1 MIEQPDK
8 SFTLE
13 ETLEWW
19 RRKVDLLDAEMTD
32 LLAKR
37 ASYALEIN
45 KLKQKA
51 GLDIIQP
58 DREKEVLAH
67 VSKVKHAPLPTES
80 LEKIYKAIIEEIR
93 ALQEKWIKQE
103 QEKQAQQEQEEA
115 SSN

>member
-13 ETLEWW
+13 ETLDWW

-32 LLAKR
+32 LLGKR
-37 ASYALEIN
+37 ARYALEIN
-45 KLKQKA
+45 KLKQEA
-51 GLDIIQP
+51 GLEVIQP

-93 ALQEKWIKQE
+93 ALQEAWLQAE
-103 QEKQAQQEQEEA
+103 QEKAQQKAQEE
-115 SSN
+115 SSPN